1 MTIYIIE
8 LCTVLLL
15 GVCMQRKYINKK
27 IFVFLSF
34 AIMALV
40 LGLRGNDV
48 GEDTNHFIDI
58 FNYSRN
64 VSWKTVFTSGTDT
77 IYNTVWGIDLSVET
91 GYMLLNKI
99 VGVFTNNGQWLIFI
113 VAVLTCWLIGKFILD
128 NSTSP
133 FLATYIFMCESL
145 YMQSFNLMRQMLAI
159 AIAIQAY
166 KYIRK
171 ENYKKAVTIILIAFL
186 FHKTAALYLILI
198 PMQMIK
204 KPQRA
209 VKYVTLGGVAVSLL
223 LPVIYQLVSRL
234 IPRYAN
240 YLVSNYWEVYVGIGT
255 LLLWMIEV
263 MICGYIYLRKIKS
276 EDKETFIAVA
286 CTILYLAFEI
296 IGLRLTMFS
305 RIAMI
310 FRIFFIFLF
319 PLFARYLSPNSRI
332 WYRCGIMFVVT
343 MSFLS
348 YASAS
353 TRLYSFFW
361 Q

>member
-133 FLATYIFMCESL
+133 FLATYEIGPCGRRG
-145 YMQSFNLMRQMLAI
+145 YGQ
-159 AIAIQAY
+159 
-166 KYIRK
+166 
-171 ENYKKAVTIILIAFL
+171 
-186 FHKTAALYLILI
+186 
-198 PMQMIK
+198 
-204 KPQRA
+204 
-209 VKYVTLGGVAVSLL
+209 VA
-223 LPVIYQLVSRL
+223 PAWRL
-234 IPRYAN
+234 RH
-240 YLVSNYWEVYVGIGT
+240 L
-255 LLLWMIEV
+255 
-263 MICGYIYLRKIKS
+263 
-276 EDKETFIAVA
+276 
-286 CTILYLAFEI
+286 
-296 IGLRLTMFS
+296 
-305 RIAMI
+305 
-310 FRIFFIFLF
+310 
-319 PLFARYLSPNSRI
+319 
-332 WYRCGIMFVVT
+332 
-343 MSFLS
+343 
-348 YASAS
+348 
-353 TRLYSFFW
+353 
-361 Q
+361 